1 MAQSKQRK
9 QAKEPAGKQEDPT
22 IEHSDRPHAFTGGAL
37 LTALG
42 IVFGDLGTSPLYT
55 FQAITKAVGGHLD
68 PDTALGCLS
77 LIVWALIVVISIKY
91 CVLVMRADNHGE
103 GGILALMAST
113 RLSWHGPHWPLI
125 ACGLFG
131 AALIYGD
138 GIITPAISVLS
149 ALEGLN
155 VATDMFAPYVMPAG
169 VVILAVLFSVQRF
182 GTALVGRAFGPLMLV
197 WFVVIGITGAI
208 GVARHPAVLAAIN
221 PWFAASF
228 LASHGFIGFTLLGA
242 VFLAIT
248 GSEALYAD
256 MGHVGRA
263 PIRVAWF
270 AIVLPALL
278 LSYAGQ
284 TALYLEQADVSHSA
298 FFQLAPG
305 WALYP
310 LVALATLATIIA
322 SQAIITGAFS
332 LTRQA
337 MQLGWLPG
345 MRVEQTSSAEY
356 GQVYVPVVNWAM
368 MALTIAITIGFA
380 SSDRL
385 AGAYGTAVSTTM
397 LLTTALLYRIMH
409 VNWRW
414 PLWKAASIFGVFIV
428 VDIAFFGANLLK
440 ILQGGWIPLL
450 LSAIIMLLMTTWR
463 AGIDAIHHV
472 LNLRAKP
479 LAEFRHELA
488 SHRLRAPRTA
498 IFLTRLSHQVPNVL
512 VEHIEQFGAVP
523 KVMVALTVHLTDY
536 PRIDNDERLE
546 ITELCPGFWHLVVR
560 YGFMEVPDVPATLH
574 KAQEAHGALKFD
586 DAIYFAERHRTMHR
600 SRAPH
605 LWRWRR
611 LLFAFLLR
619 NSIHAVD
626 LFKLPPRDF
635 VEIGREI
642 EI

>member
-1 MAQSKQRK
+1 MVRNFFHIAGRPTPNQPPKSAFYQRFSGGSRRWTMAQSKQPK
-9 QAKEPAGKQEDPT
+9 PAKELAGKQEDPT

-55 FQAITKAVGGHLD
+55 FQAITKAVGGRLD

-113 RLSWHGPHWPLI
+113 RLSWHGQHWPLI

-155 VATDMFAPYVMPAG
+155 VATDAFAPYVMPAG
-169 VVILAVLFSVQRF
+169 VVILAVLFSVQRV
-182 GTALVGRAFGPLMLV
+182 GTARVGQAFGPLMLV
-197 WFVVIGITGAI
+197 WFVTIGITGAI

-221 PWFAASF
+221 PWFAVSF
-228 LASHGFIGFTLLGA
+228 MASHGLIGFTLLGA

-310 LVALATLATIIA
+310 LIALATLATIIA

-345 MRVEQTSSAEY
+345 MRVQQTSSAEY
-356 GQVYVPVVNWAM
+356 GQVYVPFVNWAM

-380 SSDRL
+380 GSDRL

-450 LSAIIMLLMTTWR
+450 LGAVIMLLMTTWR
-463 AGIDAIHHV
+463 AGVDAIHHI
-472 LNLRAKP
+472 LTLRAKP
-479 LAEFRHELA
+479 LAEFQRELA
-488 SHRLRAPRTA
+488 DHRLRAPRTA
-498 IFLTRLSHQVPNVL
+498 IFLTRLSHQVPDVL

-536 PRIDNDERLE
+536 PRIDSAERLE
-546 ITELCPGFWHLVVR
+546 ITEICPDFWHLVC
-560 YGFMEVPDVPATLH
+560 AT
-574 KAQEAHGALKFD
+574 A
-586 DAIYFAERHRTMHR
+586 
-600 SRAPH
+600 S
-605 LWRWRR
+605 WRCPT
-611 LLFAFLLR
+611 F
-619 NSIHAVD
+619 
-626 LFKLPPRDF
+626 PPRSK
-635 VEIGREI
+635 RRKRRTTR
-642 EI
+642 

>member
-1 MAQSKQRK
+1 MAQSKLPKASPQQ
-9 QAKEPAGKQEDPT
+9 QAKHEDPT
-22 IEHSDRPHAFTGGAL
+22 IEHNDRPRELTAGAL
-37 LTALG
+37 LTSLG
-42 IVFGDLGTSPLYT
+42 VVFGDLGTSPLYT

-68 PDTALGCLS
+68 PATAMGCLS
-77 LIVWALIVVISIKY
+77 LIVWALIVTVSIKY

-103 GGILALMAST
+103 GGILALIAST

-149 ALEGLN
+149 ALEGVN
-155 VATDMFAPYVMPAG
+155 VATDMFAPYVMPAA

-182 GTALVGRAFGPLMLV
+182 GTARVGRAFGPLMLV
-197 WFVVIGITGAI
+197 WFITIGVIGATGI
-208 GVARHPAVLAAIN
+208 VRHPAVLEAIN
-221 PWFAASF
+221 PWFAISF
-228 LASHGFIGFTLLGA
+228 LASHGWVGFTLLGA

-256 MGHVGRA
+256 MGHVGRS

-284 TALYLEQADVSHSA
+284 TALYLDQADASHSA
-298 FFQLAPG
+298 FFRLAPG

-322 SQAIITGAFS
+322 SQAIITGGFS

-345 MRVEQTSSAEY
+345 MRVQQTSSAEY
-356 GQVYVPVVNWAM
+356 GQVYLPFVNWAM
-368 MALTIAITIGFA
+368 MALTIALTIGFG

-397 LLTTALLYRIMH
+397 MLTTVLLYRIMH

-414 PLWKAASIFGVFIV
+414 PLWRAASVFVVFMV
-428 VDIAFFGANLLK
+428 VDAAFFGANLLK
-440 ILQGGWIPLL
+440 ILEGGWIPLL
-450 LSAIIMLLMTTWR
+450 LGALIMLAMTTWR
-463 AGIDAIHHV
+463 GGVDAIHHI

-479 LAEFRHELA
+479 LAEFKRELA
-488 SHRLRAPRTA
+488 EHRLRSSRPA
-498 IFLTRLSHQVPNVL
+498 IFLTRLGHQVPNVM

-523 KVMVALTVHLTDY
+523 RVMVALTVHFTDQ
-536 PRIDNDERLE
+536 PRVDSRQRLE
-546 ITELCPGFWHLVVR
+546 VAELCPGFWHILVR
-560 YGFMEVPDVPATLH
+560 YGFLEVPDVPDTLH
-574 KAQEAHGALKFD
+574 RAQEAHHHLKLD
-586 DAIYFAERHRTMHR
+586 DAIYFADRHRIAGRTR
-600 SRAPH
+600 TPRLP
-605 LWRWRR
+605 RWRR
-611 LLFAFLLR
+611 RLFAFLLR
-619 NSIHAVD
+619 NSIHGVD
-626 LFKLPPRDF
+626 LFNLPAKNF